1 MIVVVIVIVIVVVN
15 VSVIVVIVVILV
27 VQFVAM
33 NFVKDV
39 VLLFVIFNNNITLDK
54 FFFIKNKNILYFLKI
69 FIEKY
74 N

>member
-1 MIVVVIVIVIVVVN
+1 MKGKFVQPPVTNAVMIVVVIVIVIVVVN

-33 NFVKDV
+33 NFVEDV

-54 FFFIKNKNILYFLKI
+54 FFL
-69 FIEKY
+69 
-74 N
+74 